1 MKICVI
7 IISILFLTS
16 CSNFRV
22 FQNKV
27 PEPVKK
33 NQNHL
38 QSEKKGAF
46 YLAKNTQDNNK
57 NVADALSRSLGLPE
71 IIEEDSGKITKD
83 LITSSSN
90 YENRIYGLNTK
101 LENLKGKE
109 VEGTG
114 FNVFPITSIL
124 GIILLVVVC
133 ILFPSA
139 VTILFF
145 ILKRTRLALANVVS
159 GVKEFTQNNPEESKG
174 LDEILEKKLDRA
186 EKKLKWKYEN
196 G

>member
-1 MKICVI
+1 MMKYLIFT
-7 IISILFLTS
+7 SLLFLTS
-16 CSNFRV
+16 CGSYRI
-22 FQNKV
+22 FQDKV

-33 NQNHL
+33 NEIHL
-38 QSEKKGAF
+38 NNEKQGAF

-71 IIEEDSGKITKD
+71 IIEEDFDKITKD

-109 VEGTG
+109 LEGTG